1 MTYYAYKK
9 NKAPADVVAK
19 WPQAAEYNNGNMI
32 IVGESSSSVEHDED
46 VELDNEQMEARF
58 NAVVGPRGLRL
69 TKGQGR
75 HIYERHVASLNS
87 EEV

>member
-19 WPQAAEYNNGNMI
+19 WSQAAEYNNGNI
-32 IVGESSSSVEHDED
+32 ILVGEPSSSVEHDED
-46 VELDNEQMEARF
+46 VELDNEEMETRL
-58 NAVVGPRGLRL
+58 NTVVGPRGLRL

-75 HIYERHVASLNS
+75 HIYDRHVASLNL
-87 EEV
+87 EES